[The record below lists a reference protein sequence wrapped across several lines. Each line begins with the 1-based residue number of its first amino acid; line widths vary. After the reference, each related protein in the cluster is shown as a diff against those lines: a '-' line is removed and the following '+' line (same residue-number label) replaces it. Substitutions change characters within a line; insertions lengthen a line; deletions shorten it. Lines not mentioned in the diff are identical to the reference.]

1 MNQWTWLLDLI
12 LCLHPVLYPVFA
24 SVSFKPIAL
33 TSPSRGFTVTTRTP
47 PDDFIDTA
55 NSNYAQQPSL
65 EAWYFLMLLDASWY
79 FIDIS
84 AMRQAGTDLWLE
96 EVVEEVPSPRSL
108 PNPPESAGLGW
119 TSGLSDSHASI
130 QLHCALSFGSSWRV
144 NWDLTRIMWSCQSLH
159 ETSECIWSLMFVP
172 VWNQNRPE
180 SIFKFSCFPCFA
192 SYGFWK
198 PSSSCRRRSCPVN
211 LHFGRVWAF
220 SILERH
226 ETNETS
232 WHWGVKKP
240 EIQLQ
245 IASMI
250 SMCIPC
256 SLNHHDQL
264 ANHPITAPDCFIS
277 DQMIYVGLFRLFKS
291 LLRYVIRRAR
301 QRCHKDRKARRF
313 AKKFDSTPKWPV
325 LVKTYRTTSLV
336 CLERI

>member
-1 MNQWTWLLDLI
+1 M
-12 LCLHPVLYPVFA
+12 
-24 SVSFKPIAL
+24 
-33 TSPSRGFTVTTRTP
+33 
-47 PDDFIDTA
+47 
-55 NSNYAQQPSL
+55 
-65 EAWYFLMLLDASWY
+65 
-79 FIDIS
+79 
-84 AMRQAGTDLWLE
+84 
-96 EVVEEVPSPRSL
+96 
-108 PNPPESAGLGW
+108 GW
-119 TSGLSDSHASI
+119 TTSQKSTSISTFNHWLGEAQCKDIRATNGLVPWPPLANERLDPKKTKELSLSMAEDSSSKKI
-130 QLHCALSFGSSWRV
+130 TSFLSRW
-144 NWDLTRIMWSCQSLH
+144 L
-159 ETSECIWSLMFVP
+159 
-172 VWNQNRPE
+172 
-180 SIFKFSCFPCFA
+180 FSCFPCFA

-313 AKKFDSTPKWPV
+313 AKKFDNTPKWPV